1 MIFSRKYAAS
11 SATIANGGIE
21 KTIMKIEALGIRVEG
36 KGKVQ
41 HGLELKITCEQ
52 DIVTSQI

>member
-52 DIVTSQI
+52 DIVTS